1 MTRRV
6 CRVEDVPLG
15 EGRGGDV
22 DGRRRAV
29 DGDGR
34 RIAVFQ
40 TRTGWFALDQRCP
53 HKGGPLTDGILADG
67 CVICPL
73 HDRRF
78 DLANGRCVTDAPMR
92 VAAYRVELHDGDVWV
107 DAVALPDDGARAA
120 AIAA

>member
-6 CRVEDVPLG
+6 CRVADVPLG
-15 EGRGGDV
+15 EGR
-22 DGRRRAV
+22 AV
-29 DGDGR
+29 EVDGR

-78 DLANGRCVTDAPMR
+78 DLTTGRCVTDAPMR

-107 DAVALPDDGARAA
+107 DAVALRDDGSRAA
-120 AIAA
+120 VAA

>member
-6 CRVEDVPLG
+6 CSVDDVPLG
-15 EGRGGDV
+15 EGR
-22 DGRRRAV
+22 AV
-29 DGDGR
+29 EVDGR

-53 HKGGPLTDGILADG
+53 HRGGPLTDGILADG

-78 DLANGRCVTDAPMR
+78 DLATGHCVTDPPMR
-92 VAAYRVELHDGDVWV
+92 VVAYRVELHDGEVWI
-107 DAVALPDDGARAA
+107 DSVALADGSGARAA
-120 AIAA
+120 LAA